1 MADETLGPDS
11 LAGRIRMYR
20 EAAGVSL
27 SQLAR
32 DSGVSKSYLWNLE
45 NRAEHQRPSAKSL
58 YAIAQALGTSMSEL
72 LGKKL
77 LVESSLPAE
86 LDPVLVQFIEEAGL
100 NEAEA
105 ATLASIQWRGD
116 SPKTVERW
124 RYVHQ
129 ALRTSRSLD
138 D

>member
-1 MADETLGPDS
+1 MAASTPLAADTLG
-11 LAGRIRMYR
+11 GRIRTYR
-20 EAAGVSL
+20 AAADMSL
-27 SQLAR
+27 SDLAR
-32 DSGVSKSYLWNLE
+32 RSDISKSYLWNLE
-45 NRAEHQRPSAKSL
+45 NRAEHQRPSAKTL

-77 LVESSLPAE
+77 LVETTPGE
-86 LDPVLVQFIEEAGL
+86 VDPVLRRFIKLEKL
-100 NEAEA
+100 NEADA

-116 SPKTVERW
+116 PPKTVERW

-129 ALRTSRSLD
+129 ALKTSRSLD